1 MLINNSQADQT
12 TMIHQSWK
20 IQEKDMDRDT
30 HPFKAFLYGMGFGAF
45 LMFLLLLPNTLQA
58 SDENGEAVCLAKNI
72 YFEAGNQPLAGK
84 VAVAQVVLNRME
96 HSAYGDTVCDVV
108 YQARWRENWKGNMV
122 PIRHQCQFSWF
133 CDGKSDEP
141 LDTDTF
147 FESYLIASD
156 VLMGKYPDITE
167 GATHYHAD
175 NILPYWAD
183 SLNETVHINNHIF
196 YK

>member
-96 HSAYGDTVCDVV
+96 HSAYAGDVCGVV
-108 YQARWRENWKGNMV
+108 YQAQWRTNYKGNLV
-122 PIRHQCQFSWF
+122 PVRNRCQFSWF

-141 LDTDTF
+141 LDTKTWM
-147 FESYLIASD
+147 ESLNVALD
-156 VLMGKYPDITE
+156 VIGGSYGDITE
-167 GATHYHAD
+167 GATHYHSVSV
-175 NILPYWAD
+175 NPYWAE
-183 SLNETVHINNHIF
+183 SLNETVVINDHIF

>member
-1 MLINNSQADQT
+1 MFVAQKIVLQNIHVSLAGINMQHKHT
-12 TMIHQSWK
+12 
-20 IQEKDMDRDT
+20 EKDAFR
-30 HPFKAFLYGMGFGAF
+30 AFLYGMGFGAF
-45 LMFLLLLPNTLQA
+45 LMFIMMLPSKVQA
-58 SDENGEAVCLAKNI
+58 FDENGEAVCLAKNI

-108 YQARWRENWKGNMV
+108 YQARWRENWKGDMV

-147 FESYLIASD
+147 FESYVIASD
-156 VLMGKYPDITE
+156 VIMGKYPDITE
-167 GATHYHAD
+167 GATHYHS
-175 NILPYWAD
+175 IMVEPYWAET
-183 SLNETVHINNHIF
+183 LQETVQIQHHIF

>member
-1 MLINNSQADQT
+1 MNKN
-12 TMIHQSWK
+12 
-20 IQEKDMDRDT
+20 T
-30 HPFKAFLYGMGFGAF
+30 HPFKAFLYGMGFGAL
-45 LMFLLLLPNTLQA
+45 LMFILLLPGQLKA
-58 SDENGEAVCLAKNI
+58 SDANNEIFCMAQNI

-84 VAVAQVVLNRME
+84 VAVGHVVLNRLE
-96 HSAYGDTVCDVV
+96 HSNYPGTMCDVI
-108 YQARWRENWKGNMV
+108 YQAKWKENWLGNMH
-122 PIRHQCQFSWF
+122 PIRNQCQFSWF

-183 SLNETVHINNHIF
+183 SLNQTVHIDNHIF

>member
-1 MLINNSQADQT
+1 MVYYRNKKQVVRIRYFYFIL
-12 TMIHQSWK
+12 
-20 IQEKDMDRDT
+20 
-30 HPFKAFLYGMGFGAF
+30 GA
-45 LMFLLLLPNTLQA
+45 LLGLVAGLSSKMYA

-96 HSAYGDTVCDVV
+96 HSAYGDTACGVV
-108 YQARWRENWKGNMV
+108 YQAKWRENWKGNMV
-122 PIRHQCQFSWF
+122 PISHQCQFSWF